1 MLVLGV
7 AARMLPN
14 EYEPERQR
22 IFEIRASCKKQPMP
36 IEAQAI
42 ADFIQKD
49 ERRVGS
55 RFIVVDGRPYLFTA
69 RRRQL
74 LDIGKERKFVAY
86 LAMVYG
92 LNVKEQAVSMVVS
105 LLESYAL
112 WNGEVRQLRR
122 WVEYRD
128 GVLYLSNYDGRVWRV
143 SGDGVTEDADGR
155 LVDDLWSRGDPMP
168 TPDPPVGIGI
178 ENNGEHAVFA
188 DDDEGV
194 PVDEPVI
201 GRNGKLFKFLG
212 TINWARETLGQ
223 MGRKEQMRAL
233 IIWMFATAFPDLM
246 PTKPILIC
254 EGAPG
259 SGKSLCLQAIQ
270 AMVHGSTQTL
280 SISKHGERDFWVSLL
295 RSPIAVMDN
304 TDDFIEWLPDAL
316 CSYATGAGKVERELH
331 TNTGEV
337 RIRPRAFLAV
347 ASKDPKSFRRD
358 DVADR
363 SIVLRMEKRPKEKQ
377 GAASD
382 ILRVIAESRTLIYGE
397 FLYYLNRI
405 VASLRRQRVYQLSH
419 RMADFEKFAYAVG
432 EAFNWPDRIV
442 HAVMDA
448 IQRERTAFAAENDVI
463 IELLDAWIEKPG
475 NEARSIAARDLFHE
489 LRVMAEFDGKV
500 FVKTPQALAQR
511 LRAPHVN
518 ERFLI
523 HAAVERDRK
532 MYTIARGF
540 TLEPN

>member
-1 MLVLGV
+1 
-7 AARMLPN
+7 MLPS

-22 IFEIRASCKKQPMP
+22 VFEVRTACRKQPMP
-36 IEAQAI
+36 VEAQAI
-42 ADFIQKD
+42 ANFIQMD
-49 ERRVGS
+49 EQRVGS
-55 RFIVVDGRPYLFTA
+55 RFITVDGRPYLFTA

-92 LNVKEQAVSMVVS
+92 LNVKEQAVSMVIS

-112 WNGEVRQLRR
+112 WNGEKRQLRR

-143 SGDGVTEDADGR
+143 SGDGVDEDPNTGK
-155 LVDDLWSRGDPMP
+155 LVDDLWSRGDPIDSP
-168 TPDPPVGIGI
+168 NPPVGIGI

-194 PVDEPVI
+194 PVIDPVI

-212 TINWARETLGQ
+212 TINWAKETIGQ
-223 MGRKEQMRAL
+223 MGPKEQTRTLL
-233 IIWMFATAFPDLM
+233 IWLFAVAFPDLM
-246 PTKPILIC
+246 PTKPILIA

-259 SGKSLCLQAIQ
+259 SGKTLCFQAIE
-270 AMVHGSTQTL
+270 AMVHGSTQLL
-280 SISKHGERDFWVSLL
+280 SVSKHGERDFWVTLL
-295 RSPIAVMDN
+295 RNPLSILDN
-304 TDDFIEWLPDAL
+304 ADEFIDWLPDAL
-316 CSYATGAGKVERELH
+316 CAYATGAGRVERELH

-347 ASKDPKSFRRD
+347 PSKDPKSFRRE

-363 SIVLRMEKRPKEKQ
+363 SIVLRMEKRPKDRQ
-377 GAASD
+377 GAADD
-382 ILRVIAESRTLIYGE
+382 ILRRISDERALIYGE
-397 FLYYLNRI
+397 YLYYLNRI
-405 VASLRRQRVYQLSH
+405 VAALHRQRTYQLSH
-419 RMADFEKFAYAVG
+419 RMADFEKFAFAVG
-432 EAFNWPDRIV
+432 EAFNWPLEHVRN
-442 HAVMDA
+442 VMDA
-448 IQRERTAFAAENDVI
+448 VQRERTAFAAENDI
-463 IELLDAWIEKPG
+463 IVELLDVWVERDG
-475 NEARSIAARDLFHE
+475 NDQREVAARDLFHE
-489 LRVMAEFDGKV
+489 LRIMAELDGKM

-523 HAAVERDRK
+523 HTGLDRDRK
-532 MYTIARGF
+532 LYRIARSLGAGA
-540 TLEPN
+540 N